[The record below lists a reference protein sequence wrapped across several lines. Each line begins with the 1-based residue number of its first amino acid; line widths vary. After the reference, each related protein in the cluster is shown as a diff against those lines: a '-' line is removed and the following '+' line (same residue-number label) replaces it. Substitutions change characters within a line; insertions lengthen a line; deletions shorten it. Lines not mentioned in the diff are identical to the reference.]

1 MPENKGKTMKNRR
14 IKSRPGLNKG
24 KFRAADNKTPANKTL
39 ENSTKLEDAVGITE
53 VAADAVK
60 HAFKQ
65 NI

>member
-1 MPENKGKTMKNRR
+1 MKNRR
-14 IKSRPGLNKG
+14 IKGRPGLNKG

-39 ENSTKLEDAVGITE
+39 ETNTKPEETVGIAE

-65 NI
+65 NT